1 MIAAASAALRRPA
14 PGVSLAVVIALAAA
28 FIADHYGGPLLLYAL
43 FFGIAFH
50 FLSYDPRIAPG
61 IDFCSK
67 TLLRLGVALL
77 GARIT
82 IAQVAAIGPMPVAVT
97 ALGVAL
103 TIGFGW
109 LLARRLKLR
118 TEEGVLTGG
127 AVAICGAS
135 AALAIS
141 AVLPPTKEN
150 EEFTL
155 LTVVGVTTLS
165 TLAMILYPP
174 LAGLLHLSGAEAGW
188 FLGGTIHDVA
198 QVVAAGFMISHEAG
212 DTATVIKLFRVAL
225 LVPVVVVLGLAFR
238 APRADG
244 AARPLPAPLFL
255 IGFAALVLANSMAL
269 VPPVAVE
276 GLSFVSR
283 ALLVTAIAALGVKTS
298 FQNLAKL
305 GAKPVIMMV
314 AETVFLALFILGALF
329 LAR

>member
-82 IAQVAAIGPMPVAVT
+82 IAQVAAIGPQPVAVT

-109 LLARRLKLR
+109 LLARRLGLR
-118 TEEGVLTGG
+118 REEGVLTGG

-174 LAGLLHLSGAEAGW
+174 LAALLHLSGAEAGW

-198 QVVAAGFMISHEAG
+198 QVVAAGFMISREAG

-225 LVPVVVVLGLAFR
+225 LVPVVVVLGFAFR
-238 APRADG
+238 GPRSAD
-244 AARPLPAPLFL
+244 AERSLPAPLFL
-255 IGFAALVLANSMAL
+255 IGFAALVLANSMSL
-269 VPPVAVE
+269 VPPMGVE
-276 GLSFVSR
+276 ALSFVSR

-314 AETVFLALFILGALF
+314 GETVFLALFILAALF